1 MIKAKNWW
9 WKLEFAMSKRKIL
22 HQKYA
27 VVMVPLY
34 YDRLNNHCFYA
45 WLCYGWCSIFPFF
58 VRSLREWYRL
68 DAQIV
73 RARLK
78 ELMLQANVIVV
89 SLVQNALRD
98 IQLHLSLVDR
108 LFLMREIYIVWKS
121 NNTLRKVHKQ
131 SIRFLYLEQ
140 LPLLPRFLPPQQIWS
155 FLPLAPSFLLVPA
168 PY

>member
-1 MIKAKNWW
+1 
-9 WKLEFAMSKRKIL
+9 MSKRKIL
-22 HQKYA
+22 HHTQSLLSHYIMIDSITIAFTPDYA
-27 VVMVPLY
+27 MVNAPFFL
-34 YDRLNNHCFYA
+34 
-45 WLCYGWCSIFPFF
+45 FF

-140 LPLLPRFLPPQQIWS
+140 LPLLPRFLPPQQIW
-155 FLPLAPSFLLVPA
+155 
-168 PY
+168 